1 MKIEQKNKAL
11 FVGDMPFGRQNDI
24 RDRIAQKKQM
34 RQKEAMHIVTSTY
47 RAEKKADEEGV
58 GKLKSHIS
66 QLMDE
71 NEEYYAHVKDF
82 KLQMQ
87 QAQEDYDVKA
97 DSGEQKDL
105 ELRKKLY
112 DMQKHPEKGMNL
124 TEEEKER
131 LANLGEMTEYQN
143 YAMDLY
149 KQQDFWQTKID
160 DNQRVMA
167 GEAKVIRQIRIDR
180 LQYHAM
186 ADAEKAKE
194 EILEAASKEII
205 GMLKDDMKEKIDE
218 KTEEIKEAAE
228 KREEKKEEQEERIEA
243 AQEKKSQAEAVAEN
257 ISESISDMTKQVV
270 ESDEILLDMDDE
282 IKKLM
287 EEEKLL
293 IEDLKG
299 MTVDT
304 QA

>member
-47 RAEKKADEEGV
+47 RAEKKADEEGA

-71 NEEYYAHVKDF
+71 NEEYFVHVKDF
-82 KLQMQ
+82 KRQMQ

-167 GEAKVIRQIRIDR
+167 GETKAIRQIRIDR

-186 ADAEKAKE
+186 VDAEKAKE

-205 GMLKDDMKEKIDE
+205 GMLKDDAKEKIDE

-299 MTVDT
+299 MTVDA